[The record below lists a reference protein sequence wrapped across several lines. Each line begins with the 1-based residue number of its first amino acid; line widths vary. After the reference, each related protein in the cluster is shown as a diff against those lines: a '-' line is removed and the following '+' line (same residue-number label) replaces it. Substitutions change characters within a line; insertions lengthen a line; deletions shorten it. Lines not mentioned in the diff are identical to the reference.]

1 MWKLHRQGAPASF
14 SSRDPMHDLQTEGR
28 TALILGA
35 SWPILRRVA
44 ITAWIIWLLDL
55 LSKTLVLYYYEGK
68 SSTKILG
75 TFLQLNLTRNSGAA
89 FNFAP
94 GGTVFLTSFALIVV
108 AVIIFFMGR
117 VKSLWWAVTL
127 GLVLGGTLG
136 NLTDRIFRG
145 TPLKGEVIDW
155 IQLPMWPIF
164 NLADSAIVI
173 AAVLAVVL
181 SFKNISPTAPPTMKD
196 DDKESHDGA

>member
-1 MWKLHRQGAPASF
+1 
-14 SSRDPMHDLQTEGR
+14 MHDLQTEGR

-35 SWPILRRVA
+35 SRPILRRVA

-68 SSTKILG
+68 SSIKILG

-117 VKSLWWAVTL
+117 VKSPWWAVTL

-145 TPLKGEVIDW
+145 TPLKGEVI
-155 IQLPMWPIF
+155 
-164 NLADSAIVI
+164 DSAIVI